1 MLEATFEKYGLH
13 EHGYVNDYR
22 SIAEMM
28 LNFFIKSRNG
38 ATIEILD
45 KLILNVAD
53 AKISI
58 HVDEMLLRDNVRT
71 LRCIFTGHAPNSDP
85 QNIKYAAFTLAA
97 KSAFPDA
104 FVELVYLAD
113 KKANCLDI
121 KPKILSNFED
131 KIREIFTR
139 MRSGDFKTADSAFS
153 CPNCPALLICG
164 SVPTGILTKKFE
176 NN

>member
-1 MLEATFEKYGLH
+1 MQQSLLEATFEKYGLH

-28 LNFFIKSRNG
+28 LKFFIESRNG

-58 HVDEMLLRDNVRT
+58 HIDEMLLRDNVRT

-113 KKANCLDI
+113 KKAN
-121 KPKILSNFED
+121 FED

-139 MRSGDFKTADSAFS
+139 MRSGDFKTADSAFN